1 MINTYEDC
9 LKQCEQDHDQWS
21 REYSAW
27 MEDVQH
33 WKNCEHG
40 VLAALFKL
48 ESALPDHHIQLNQFH
63 DMVRNY
69 KRILDGHGRNFSHA
83 STDAI
88 DEKCQVELEYL
99 RKFGKSRCQNCEPQC
114 FQALVEIH
122 RQAANHHEEMAHAH
136 TRLKAEYES
145 AMEQL
150 QQLAN
155 RLLTDLDS

>member
-1 MINTYEDC
+1 MIKKYEDR

-27 MEDVQH
+27 MDDVQH
-33 WKNCEHG
+33 WKDCERG
-40 VLAALFKL
+40 VVAVLYEL
-48 ESALPDHHIQLNQFH
+48 ESALPDHRIQLNQFY
-63 DMVRNY
+63 DKVMDY
-69 KRILDGHGRNFSHA
+69 KRILGGHKRSISHA

-88 DEKCQVELEYL
+88 DEKCQAELEDL
-99 RKFGKSRCQNCEPQC
+99 RKFGTSHCQDCEPQC
-114 FQALVEIH
+114 FEAVMEIH
-122 RQAANHHEEMAHAH
+122 RQAANHHEKMADAH
-136 TRLKAEYES
+136 TRLKVEYES